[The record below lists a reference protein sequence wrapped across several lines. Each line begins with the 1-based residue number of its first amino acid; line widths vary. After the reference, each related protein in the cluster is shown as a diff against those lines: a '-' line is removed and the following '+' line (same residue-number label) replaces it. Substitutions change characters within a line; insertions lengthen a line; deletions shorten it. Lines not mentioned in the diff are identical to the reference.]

1 MKFRL
6 LRGRHAGRRWIVWS
20 SRWPAGWHT
29 RSARARRAA
38 AHRDRDGP
46 VRKPFSDRTVAVR
59 RCERPV
65 KCVSCVHL
73 CPVPGART
81 LIFRLP
87 GADKHGLLELLAAL
101 APLLSQRPSHPT
113 DRPDPG
119 RPRPALLPLHAVVRA
134 RNGCCSLPRGCS
146 APHCWSCKCW
156 TRASYPR
163 RSRLA
168 HCYFYCGCCGC
179 LICLNACRCVVC
191 SCGRCAVQF
200 LSARNAQNLNFGW
213 STFFCIQPFL

>member
-1 MKFRL
+1 MRLRWKNHGVLSNTCRPGTSYL
-6 LRGRHAGRRWIVWS
+6 LRQMTGGNCSQVSPAVHRDFFKKCMYVWYARCAGPAAERR
-20 SRWPAGWHT
+20 A
-29 RSARARRAA
+29 RSARARRAVA
-38 AHRDRDGP
+38 RSDRDGP
-46 VRKPFSDRTVAVR
+46 VRKRFSNWTVAVR

-65 KCVSCVHL
+65 KCVSCVYL
-73 CPVPGART
+73 CPVPGPRT

-87 GADKHGLLELLAAL
+87 GADKHALLELLAAL

-156 TRASYPR
+156 TGAS
-163 RSRLA
+163 
-168 HCYFYCGCCGC
+168 
-179 LICLNACRCVVC
+179 
-191 SCGRCAVQF
+191 
-200 LSARNAQNLNFGW
+200 
-213 STFFCIQPFL
+213 